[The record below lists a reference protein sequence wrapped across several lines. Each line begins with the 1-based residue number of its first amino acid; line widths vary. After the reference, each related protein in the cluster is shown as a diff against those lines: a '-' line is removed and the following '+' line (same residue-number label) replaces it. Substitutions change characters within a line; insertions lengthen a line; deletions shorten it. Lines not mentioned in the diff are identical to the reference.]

1 MYKLLKRLA
10 GISIFYSFANSIEAL
25 SPFFLAILLTR
36 FLKPEEYGIWV
47 LFVSLV
53 AFLRPVV
60 NLTIQDALKMHFY
73 EMDRA
78 KRSAF
83 VLSALYISSGSS
95 LLLGLA
101 AVVFKEAI
109 GAAVKFPAP
118 WVIAIVV
125 TTYLFVNFYFVLAF
139 NQFAEKRRHFIA
151 LQFVQSLFGFAVIA
165 ALVHHGWGWQGV
177 ILGKIFG
184 LIAACL
190 LGFAW
195 LRGDL
200 DLSVKAPC
208 RDQVKGLIKFG
219 LLYLPTGFG
228 LVAVP
233 LTDRLIISHI
243 LGLGENGLYGVAA
256 LFGSALFVAIN
267 GFLHAWMPWL
277 FQQLGKPQG
286 DYRREIAVISASFL
300 LLLPVAGLVFYVIAL
315 VAAPV
320 LIGPSFTASFS
331 LIHWAIAGTVAMGY
345 FFHNQAFLHFK
356 KAVVPMSISS
366 LSCILLNLY
375 FSYYG
380 AISFG
385 VAGVLAATI
394 AAFAVAALI
403 SGIFILYQYTDFAFF
418 RQREA

>member
-36 FLKPEEYGIWV
+36 FLEPEEYGIWV

-73 EMDRA
+73 EMDKA

-83 VLSALYISSGSS
+83 VVSAFYISSGST

-101 AVVFKEAI
+101 AVLFKDAL

-118 WVIAIVV
+118 WVISIVL

-151 LQFVQSLFGFAVIA
+151 LQFVQSLLGFAVIA
-165 ALVHHGWGWQGV
+165 VLVYLGWGWQGV
-177 ILGKIFG
+177 ILGKIVG
-184 LIAACL
+184 LIVACL
-190 LGFAW
+190 LGYAW
-195 LRGDL
+195 LSDEL
-200 DLSVKAPC
+200 NLSIKTPC
-208 RDQVKGLIKFG
+208 KSQVRELVKFG

-233 LTDRLIISHI
+233 LTDRLIISHL

-286 DYRREIAVISASFL
+286 DYRKEIAVISTSFL
-300 LLLPVAGLVFYVIAL
+300 LLLPVAGMVFYLVAL
-315 VAAPV
+315 VAAPI
-320 LIGPSFTASFS
+320 LIGPSFAASFS

-380 AISFG
+380 AILYG

-403 SGIFILYQYTDFAFF
+403 SGIFILYQYTNFAFF
-418 RQREA
+418 RQRAA